1 MREIDIIGYAGAAL
15 MIATLAMR
23 TMMPLRIMGIITN
36 CLSLTYGLVSGIW
49 PMVIQHGVLLPL
61 NTYRLF
67 QMRKLLRDVEAA
79 SRSDL
84 SLDWLKHYMARYEM
98 KAGAFLFRKG
108 DKADALYIVATGRCR
123 LPQLGIEILP
133 GAVVG
138 ELGMLTPGRI
148 RTQDLECVEDGTI
161 LRIDYEK
168 IEQLYFQNPKFGFY
182 FLRLASARLFDN
194 VARMEKKLAERETEI
209 LELRRALA
217 AAQQEKQAANSNEA

>member
-1 MREIDIIGYAGAAL
+1 
-15 MIATLAMR
+15 
-23 TMMPLRIMGIITN
+23 
-36 CLSLTYGLVSGIW
+36 
-49 PMVIQHGVLLPL
+49 
-61 NTYRLF
+61 
-67 QMRKLLRDVEAA
+67 
-79 SRSDL
+79 
-84 SLDWLKHYMARYEM
+84 MARYEM